1 MGRIILCCLLAL
13 GLPLSVQASEFREA
27 ATPKYF
33 SEPAG
38 VNLEVATAIVR
49 RKTGGRVLS
58 ANPASRGPQRGY
70 KVRVLVKDRVVQT
83 WFVDSRGRAITE

>member
-27 ATPKYF
+27 AAPKYF
-33 SEPAG
+33 SEQAG

-49 RKTGGRVLS
+49 RKTGGRH
-58 ANPASRGPQRGY
+58 PEGKRPR
-70 KVRVLVKDRVVQT
+70 VRTTARPP
-83 WFVDSRGRAITE
+83 R